1 MSADLVMVQESVK
14 LALDA
19 ADAAAD
25 VTAEYNK
32 VKKEN
37 KDFLKA
43 SAKNFRAA
51 ERIELSDAGNLKRKS
66 RKNLRSRYHLLTP
79 APETIT
85 SDMGNEPTRSIRKT
99 SDQPKHRGR
108 QPIVR
113 PLNASCSSIHR

>member
-37 KDFLKA
+37 NVAKHNEEKPTNEIIYNLFSIGYFFPIPLLLKQA
-43 SAKNFRAA
+43 YNFHHV
-51 ERIELSDAGNLKRKS
+51 LHKRLM
-66 RKNLRSRYHLLTP
+66 R
-79 APETIT
+79 
-85 SDMGNEPTRSIRKT
+85 
-99 SDQPKHRGR
+99 
-108 QPIVR
+108 
-113 PLNASCSSIHR
+113 

>member
-37 KDFLKA
+37 KKCW
-43 SAKNFRAA
+43 
-51 ERIELSDAGNLKRKS
+51 G
-66 RKNLRSRYHLLTP
+66 
-79 APETIT
+79 
-85 SDMGNEPTRSIRKT
+85 GSIRFT
-99 SDQPKHRGR
+99 ECQASL
-108 QPIVR
+108 
-113 PLNASCSSIHR
+113 PLLRRL

>member
-37 KDFLKA
+37 KQFL
-43 SAKNFRAA
+43 
-51 ERIELSDAGNLKRKS
+51 
-66 RKNLRSRYHLLTP
+66 
-79 APETIT
+79 
-85 SDMGNEPTRSIRKT
+85 
-99 SDQPKHRGR
+99 GR
-108 QPIVR
+108 VK
-113 PLNASCSSIHR
+113 SIHRMSGLITIIAAVDASEHSEASLPSSRIIPCS